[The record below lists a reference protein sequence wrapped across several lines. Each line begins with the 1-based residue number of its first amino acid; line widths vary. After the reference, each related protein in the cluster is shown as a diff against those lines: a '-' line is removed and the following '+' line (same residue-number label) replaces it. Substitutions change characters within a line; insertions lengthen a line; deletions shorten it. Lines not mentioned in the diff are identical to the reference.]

1 MNNSTKQIKKLNFIK
16 ITTFQFFKLIFLI
29 MAHSRIILFLIL
41 ALVCQFATAQTSND
55 NLPDLSL
62 SVYSGLASG

>member
-1 MNNSTKQIKKLNFIK
+1 LELEFS
-16 ITTFQFFKLIFLI
+16 FLI

-41 ALVCQFATAQTSND
+41 ALACQFATAQTSND

>member
-1 MNNSTKQIKKLNFIK
+1 
-16 ITTFQFFKLIFLI
+16 

-41 ALVCQFATAQTSND
+41 ALACQLATAQTSND

>member
-1 MNNSTKQIKKLNFIK
+1 
-16 ITTFQFFKLIFLI
+16 

-41 ALVCQFATAQTSND
+41 ALACQIATAQTSND
-55 NLPDLSL
+55 NLPDLSQ